1 LRDTSADDARKVRV
15 DDHREESFVPATAP
29 ASPFAVRCGGAGAFL
44 RPSSDGRSILLGQKD
59 GGPGVD
65 EDGPKVATLP
75 ALGCLSGGRVPA
87 AQSMSEQIDTDALRY
102 MRRP

>member
-1 LRDTSADDARKVRV
+1 M
-15 DDHREESFVPATAP
+15 DDHREEKLVPLTAP
-29 ASPFAVRCGGAGAFL
+29 TSPFAVRRPGAGAFL
-44 RPSSDGRSILLGQKD
+44 CASSDGRSILLGHKD

-65 EDGPKVATLP
+65 EEGPKVAALP
-75 ALGCLSGGRVPA
+75 SLGCLSGGRVPA

>member
-1 LRDTSADDARKVRV
+1 M
-15 DDHREESFVPATAP
+15 DDHREENVVPLTAA
-29 ASPFAVRCGGAGAFL
+29 ASPCAVRRRGAGRF
-44 RPSSDGRSILLGQKD
+44 SSASTDGPSILLGLED

-65 EDGPKVATLP
+65 EHGPKVATLP